1 MDTDTISCALYSAMT
16 IINSTYGRN
25 DGTTCAD
32 GHGPYSS
39 GFHCTIDS
47 TDWVT
52 QRCQNKQTCSFEPRS
67 IGIDPCPN
75 KYKYMTVSYTCSDID
90 ECASTPCQNG
100 GTCADLINRYT
111 CTCDSGYTG
120 ILCDENYDEC
130 SSNPCQYDGTCTDII
145 NGYACNCY
153 IAYKEITVKK
163 VSGVFKNAFAMY

>member
-1 MDTDTISCALYSAMT
+1 MQFLWIFYSIHIYVSIIYGLEQTICHMDTDTISCALYSVMT
-16 IINSTYGRN
+16 ITSSTYGRN

-39 GFHCTIDS
+39 GFNCTMDS

-52 QRCQNKQTCSFEPRS
+52 QKCQNKQTCSFEPRT

-111 CTCDSGYTG
+111 CTCDSGYKG
-120 ILCDENYDEC
+120 ILCDE
-130 SSNPCQYDGTCTDII
+130 S
-145 NGYACNCY
+145 
-153 IAYKEITVKK
+153 K
-163 VSGVFKNAFAMY
+163 